1 MGIPKKRQ
9 PVVDTYIKSIG
20 VERLREIVLNSDK
33 STTYLPKSID
43 IEDIDNAIFDKFDIG
58 SLSLTLDGRKVPIIY
73 MTNERWGEFEK
84 TWQYQDGDK
93 LLLAPYLTVK
103 RTNKEPGTI
112 YGGMFT
118 VANRKTFKYVDVP
131 TLEDGYIIMTR
142 YKIPQPVPIDLTY
155 DITLFSKYQDEI
167 NKFDE
172 LMFTRFSPR
181 QEYIDVN
188 GHYFSLLR
196 EGIDIT
202 DDVDDV
208 DGNRLYKTTYELKT
222 LAYLQNESE
231 FEITKTAKFT
241 KVDIGLM

>member
-1 MGIPKKRQ
+1 MALPKKRQ
-9 PVVDTYIKSIG
+9 PIVDTYIKSIG
-20 VERLREIVLNSDK
+20 VERLKELIIGSDK
-33 STTYLPKSID
+33 STTYLPKSIS
-43 IEDIDNAIFDKFDIG
+43 IEDIDISIYDKFTNDN
-58 SLSLTLDGRKVPIIY
+58 LSLTIDGRKVPVIY

-84 TWQYQDGDK
+84 TWQYQDDDK
-93 LLLAPYLTVK
+93 LLLTPFITIK
-103 RTNKEPGTI
+103 RSNKEPGTI

-131 TLEDGYIIMTR
+131 TLEDGYFIFTR

-155 DITLFSKYQDEI
+155 EVTLFSKYQQDV

-172 LMFTRFSPR
+172 LMFKRFSPR
-181 QEYIDVN
+181 QEYITVN

-202 DDVDDV
+202 DDLDDV

-222 LAYLQNESE
+222 LAYLQNEEE
-231 FEITKTAKFT
+231 FEITKTVKYS
-241 KVDIGLM
+241 KVEIGLG

>member
-1 MGIPKKRQ
+1 MAIPKKKQ
-9 PVVDTYIKSIG
+9 PVVDTYIKNIG
-20 VERLREIVLNSDK
+20 VDRLRELVKGSDEK
-33 STTYLPKSID
+33 TTYLPKSIS
-43 IEDIDNAIFDKFDIG
+43 IEDIDIALFDKFDTG
-58 SLSLTLDGRKVPIIY
+58 NLSLTVDGRKVPIIY

-93 LLLAPYLTVK
+93 LLLTPYITVK
-103 RTNKEPGTI
+103 RSNKEPGTI

-131 TLEDGYIIMTR
+131 TTEDGYIIFTR

-155 DITLFSKYQDEI
+155 DITLFSKYQEDV

-172 LMFTRFSPR
+172 LMFKRFASR
-181 QEYIDVN
+181 QEYITVN
-188 GHYFSLLR
+188 GHYFSLVR

-202 DDVDDV
+202 DDIDDV

-222 LAYLQNESE
+222 LAYLQNEDE
-231 FEITKTAKFT
+231 YEITKSAKFA
-241 KVDIGLM
+241 KVDIGLI